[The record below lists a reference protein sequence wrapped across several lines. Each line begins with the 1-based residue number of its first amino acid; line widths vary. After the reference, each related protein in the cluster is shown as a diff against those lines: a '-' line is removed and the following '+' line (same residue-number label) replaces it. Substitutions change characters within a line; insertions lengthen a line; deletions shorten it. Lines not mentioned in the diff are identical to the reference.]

1 MQKGTEKE
9 TIVLKFLF
17 TLAKV
22 VVDMAAFTRSKKIA
36 LSGGVF
42 QNTVLIDM
50 IQELSKDRFELF
62 FNINLAPNDE
72 NISYGQVM
80 YYSNLMADKKSA
92 GLKEERMFHIKQDN

>member
-1 MQKGTEKE
+1 
-9 TIVLKFLF
+9 
-17 TLAKV
+17 
-22 VVDMAAFTRSKKIA
+22 MAAFTGIKKIA

-80 YYSNLMADKKSA
+80 YYSNLMADKKLTDS
-92 GLKEERMFHIKQDN
+92 KEERVFHIKQEN